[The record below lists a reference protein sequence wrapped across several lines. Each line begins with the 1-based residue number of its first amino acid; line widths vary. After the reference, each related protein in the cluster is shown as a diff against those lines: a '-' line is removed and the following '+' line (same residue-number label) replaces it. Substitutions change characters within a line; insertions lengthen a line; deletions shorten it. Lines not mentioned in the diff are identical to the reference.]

1 MFLLSKY
8 FDYDPSSS
16 QSDYYEMLD
25 SFIDTWESEII
36 EFKEGRNNYDF
47 DKMGRYFSALSNEAN
62 LRGQQSAWFIM
73 GISESKEI
81 VGTSFK
87 NGEKSLLE
95 KFKYKISQ
103 FVNNNM
109 TFSDIIELYPIVD
122 NKNKRVLL
130 FKIPAALNN
139 TPTSWKNEYYAR
151 SGESLITLPQYKIDK
166 IRHQERYDWSRQIIK
181 NSNISFLDKDAIHMA
196 RKNYLEKMN
205 RPHIKEEVENLSD
218 EDFLKKLRLIIDGNL
233 TNTALLLLGK
243 PEYDYLLSSMPKVMW
258 RLYGDS
264 DGLDLKDYELFSI
277 PFINIAE
284 RVNSRIRN
292 LTYRYIPSQLTLF
305 PKETAQYDSWLL
317 RELINNC
324 LAHSDYLIGSGRI
337 FITEYNDKIEF
348 KNPGSFI
355 PGDIQSVLKAG
366 YNSPFYRNQ
375 LLAESMVNFN
385 MIDTAT
391 SGIKRVYKIQKDKFF
406 PLPDYY
412 LTENEVS
419 VTIYGKILDEKYAQL
434 LCSSPSLSLET
445 VFLLD
450 RVQKGQSISKDE
462 ISFLRKN
469 KLVEGRSNNLIIS
482 LKVSSLTDNKTTYIK
497 NKGFDDKYY
506 KDLIIEYLS
515 NYREASKNE
524 IKELLWNKLPD
535 ILTDSQKNTKISSLL
550 TSLRKNNI
558 IKTNSTNKQLSKWIL
573 VNNKN
578 D

>member
-1 MFLLSKY
+1 
-8 FDYDPSSS
+8 
-16 QSDYYEMLD
+16 
-25 SFIDTWESEII
+25 
-36 EFKEGRNNYDF
+36 
-47 DKMGRYFSALSNEAN
+47 
-62 LRGQQSAWFIM
+62 M

-166 IRHQERYDWSRQIIK
+166 IRHQERYDWSRQIIQ
-181 NSNISFLDKDAIHMA
+181 NSNISFLDKDAIHLA

-258 RLYGDS
+258 RLYGDC

-284 RVNSRIRN
+284 RVNSKIRN
-292 LTYRYIPSQLTLF
+292 LTYRYIPSQVTLF
-305 PKETAQYDSWLL
+305 PKETPQYDSWLL

-324 LAHSDYLIGSGRI
+324 LAHSDYLIGGRI
-337 FITEYNDKIEF
+337 FINEYDDKIEF

-391 SGIKRVYKIQKDKFF
+391 SGIKRVYRIQKDKFF

-412 LTENEVS
+412 LTENDVS
-419 VTIYGKILDEKYAQL
+419 VTIYGRVLDEKYAQL
-434 LCSSPSLSLET
+434 LCSSPTLSLET

-450 RVQKGQSISKDE
+450 RVQKGQNISKDD

-482 LKVSSLTDNKTTYIK
+482 LKVASLTDKKASYVK

-506 KDLIIEYLS
+506 KDLIIKYIS
-515 NYREASKNE
+515 NYGEASKNE
-524 IKELLWNKLPD
+524 IKELLWNKLPG

-558 IKTNSTNKQLSKWIL
+558 VKTNSPNKQLSKWIL

>member
-1 MFLLSKY
+1 
-8 FDYDPSSS
+8 
-16 QSDYYEMLD
+16 
-25 SFIDTWESEII
+25 
-36 EFKEGRNNYDF
+36 
-47 DKMGRYFSALSNEAN
+47 
-62 LRGQQSAWFIM
+62 M

-166 IRHQERYDWSRQIIK
+166 IRHQERYDWSRQIIQ
-181 NSNISFLDKDAIHMA
+181 NSNISFLDKDAIHLA

-258 RLYGDS
+258 RLYGDC

-284 RVNSRIRN
+284 RVNSKIRN
-292 LTYRYIPSQLTLF
+292 LTYRYIPSQVTLF
-305 PKETAQYDSWLL
+305 PKETPQYDSWLL

-324 LAHSDYLIGSGRI
+324 LAHSDYLIGGRI
-337 FITEYNDKIEF
+337 FINEYDDKIEF

-391 SGIKRVYKIQKDKFF
+391 SGIKRVYRIQKDKFF

-412 LTENEVS
+412 LTENDVS
-419 VTIYGKILDEKYAQL
+419 VTIYGRVLDEKYAQL
-434 LCSSPSLSLET
+434 LCSSPTLSLET

-450 RVQKGQSISKDE
+450 RVQKGQNISKDD

-482 LKVSSLTDNKTTYIK
+482 LKVASLTDKKASYVK

-506 KDLIIEYLS
+506 KDLIIKYIS
-515 NYREASKNE
+515 NYGEASKNE

-558 IKTNSTNKQLSKWIL
+558 VKTNSPNKQLSKWIL